1 MKHCPSCRTHHPD
14 DFNHCPGCGGV
25 LIPLPAEPSDSGGIT
40 MGDDNVI
47 AGDVLGAQSNY
58 YGQTTINQTLDDTK
72 RIETCHVCGGPR
84 PIVEGYYCPGC
95 GKFTCR
101 DDFLPQIRRCVTC
114 ADSLQTRDQ
123 VAIDDVVF
131 PPEGML
137 SLFERADAAAEL
149 TTVTNSTESAS
160 AAASSRSALETHL
173 LRDPGALFGKPLF
186 TIGGSLSAVYV
197 YIEAGVRLQ
206 RFEDARET
214 LHRIGG
220 ASPDYRL
227 FSRLRLFELAI
238 DQSLLTDAP
247 DILPAY
253 EAIERVLSGDTEY
266 RYLDLLK
273 RYHGVAAGQATVWRV
288 ASTVDTKPEQLW
300 LARKRATLAKGSNRR
315 SVDAIGAVGKIEFSG
330 GRSIPVIGPVKLG
343 RHHQPALLGDA
354 RLVSR
359 NHAEL
364 TVTID
369 GTVSIRDTGSKNGTS
384 VNDRMLTPYR
394 PVELSDG
401 DTISLADVTGVFYRP

>member
-1 MKHCPSCRTHHPD
+1 
-14 DFNHCPGCGGV
+14 
-25 LIPLPAEPSDSGGIT
+25 

-58 YGQTTINQTLDDTK
+58 YGQTTINQSLDDSK
-72 RIETCHVCGGPR
+72 RISTCHVCGGPR
-84 PIVEGYYCPGC
+84 LIVEGYYCPGC

-114 ADSLQTRDQ
+114 ADSLQARDQ

-131 PPEGML
+131 PPEGMF

-149 TTVTNSTESAS
+149 TRVTKSSESAS
-160 AAASSRSALETHL
+160 AAASSRSAMEAHL
-173 LRDPGALFGKPLF
+173 VRDPGALFENPLF
-186 TIGGSLSAVYV
+186 AIGGSLPALYV

-206 RFEDARET
+206 RFEEVRET

-220 ASPDYRL
+220 ASPVYGI
-227 FSRLRLFELAI
+227 FSQLRLFELAI
-238 DQSLLTDAP
+238 DQSLITDAP
-247 DILPAY
+247 EILPGY
-253 EAIERVLSGDTEY
+253 DEIERTLPGDTNY
-266 RYLDLLK
+266 RYRDLLQ
-273 RYHGVAAGQATVWRV
+273 RYQGIAAGRATVWRI
-288 ASTVDTKPEQLW
+288 ASSVDTIPEQFW
-300 LARKRATLAKGSNRR
+300 LARKRATLATQGNPR
-315 SVDAIGAVGKIEFSG
+315 STNAIGAIGKIEFSK
-330 GRSIPVIGPVKLG
+330 GRSVPVIGPLKLG
-343 RHHQPALLGDA
+343 RHHQPGLLGDA

-384 VNDRMLTPYR
+384 VNNRMLIPYR
-394 PVELSDG
+394 PAELSDG
-401 DTISLADVTGVFYRP
+401 DTISLADIKVVFYRL